1 MPRKKKSVAVLYNH
15 VGKDEYEELRK
26 VDPATLDFTPEYP
39 IHVATVKEEYR
50 AIVSALESEGFRAR
64 AVNIRDDIARLQSVL
79 RRNAPNAIFNLVEF
93 FHDEARMEAA
103 VAAMFDL
110 HRIPFTGSPH
120 FALALC
126 RRKGLTKQVL
136 LQNGVATP
144 LFKVLKVSKVPR
156 RHGLRYPLIVKPS
169 REDASAG
176 VEQESVVW
184 DFSQL
189 SERVN
194 QMFEA
199 FKPPILIEEF
209 IEGKELH
216 VSVLGNDP
224 PVVLPILEFDFSA
237 LPEDHPTIITY
248 EMKWNPLS
256 LAYHKVHSVCPAQ
269 LSKRVEKRVQKH
281 ALQAYMATSC
291 RDYARI
297 DMRLSKTNKPYVLE
311 VNPNPDLTESV
322 SFMESAEAAG
332 ISFSQTLR
340 KIVEFALERHTPF
353 SIPAAGSA

>member
-1 MPRKKKSVAVLYNH
+1 MPRKKTSVAVLYNH

-26 VDPATLDFTPEYP
+26 IDPATLDFTPEYP
-39 IHVATVKEEYR
+39 IHVATIKEEYQ
-50 AIVSALESEGFRAR
+50 AIVNALESEGFHPRAIN
-64 AVNIRDDIARLQSVL
+64 VQDDISRLQRVL
-79 RRNAPNAIFNLVEF
+79 RRNLPDVIVNLIEF
-93 FHDEARMEAA
+93 IHDDARMESA

-110 HRIPFTGSPH
+110 YRVPYTGSPP
-120 FALALC
+120 FALGLC

-144 LFKVLKVSKVPR
+144 LFKVLKVPRVPR

-176 VEQESVVW
+176 VEQDSVVW
-184 DFSQL
+184 DFAQL
-189 SERVN
+189 AERVN

-199 FKPPILIEEF
+199 FNPPILIEEF

-216 VSVLGNDP
+216 LSILGNDP
-224 PVVLPILEFDFSA
+224 PQVLPIIEFDFSE

-248 EMKWNPLS
+248 DMKWNPLS
-256 LAYHKVHSVCPAQ
+256 LAYHQVHSVCPAQ
-269 LSKRVEKRVQKH
+269 LSKRVEKRVQKQ
-281 ALQAYMATSC
+281 ALQAYRVTSC

-311 VNPNPDLTESV
+311 VNPNPDLTEGV

-332 ISFSQTLR
+332 LPFSKALR
-340 KIVEFALERHTPF
+340 KIVEFALERRESQP
-353 SIPAAGSA
+353 